1 MPAATFEQVAD
12 WKPSLIRRPNK
23 GFVLIG
29 DMSATIPAAFT
40 SGVSAEF
47 QDLGS
52 AGFESL
58 GLTAKDAPPT
68 FRPEV
73 ESSDVE
79 AWGALEPP
87 RTDIISRKMSVSTT
101 LLQTQRRSLELYS
114 GLDLSTVTADAT
126 TKEIQ
131 WNDPTAPET
140 RYHRLIF
147 GMVDGSGADQIW
159 ILRILPRATVTEVG
173 EQSWSQDGSLPYNI
187 TWSAKIDETLGYSL
201 KNVICG
207 PGVGPLLDEMGF
219 EAVAAVP
226 TISSHLPAGTLA
238 AAGGESVALLGQHFT
253 GTSAVTVGGTAATD
267 YTVVDDGTLAITT
280 PAKTAGSHNIVVT
293 NATGPSTPY
302 PVTYA

>member
-1 MPAATFEQVAD
+1 MAAVTFEQVAD

-29 DMSATIPAAFT
+29 DMDATIPASFT

-47 QDLGS
+47 QGLDG

-73 ESSDVE
+73 QSSDVE

-87 RTDIISRKMSVSTT
+87 RTDIISRKVTVSTT
-101 LLQTQRRSLELYS
+101 LLQTQRRTLELHS
-114 GLDLSTVTADAT
+114 GIDLSSVTADAT

-140 RYHRLIF
+140 RYHRVIF
-147 GMVDGSGADQIW
+147 GIVDGSGADLIY

-173 EQSWSQDGSLPYNI
+173 EQSWSQENALTYNL
-187 TWSAKIDETLGYSL
+187 TWSAKIDEDLGYSL

-207 PGVGPLLDEMGF
+207 PGVAGLLADMGF
-219 EAVAAVP
+219 EATASVP
-226 TISSHLPAGTLA
+226 TISSRVPGGNLA
-238 AAGGESVALLGQHFT
+238 TAGGEILVLTGQHFT
-253 GTSAVTVGGTAATD
+253 GTTAVTVGGTNALD
-267 YTVVDDGTLAITT
+267 FQVQDDLTLSIIT
-280 PAKTAGSHNIVVT
+280 PAKTAGSQNIVVT
-293 NATGPSTPY
+293 NATGASANF

>member
-1 MPAATFEQVAD
+1 MPAATFEQVAN
-12 WKPSLIRRPNK
+12 WRPSLIRRPNK
-23 GFVLIG
+23 GFALIG

-40 SGVSAEF
+40 SGVAAEF
-47 QDLGS
+47 QSLAS
-52 AGFESL
+52 SGFESL

-68 FRPEV
+68 FRPEI

-87 RTDIISRKMSVSTT
+87 RTDIISRKMTVSTT

-114 GLDLSTVTADAT
+114 GLDLSAVTADAT
-126 TKEIQ
+126 TKEISY
-131 WNDPTAPET
+131 NDPTAPET

-147 GMVDGSGADQIW
+147 GMVDGAGDNQIW
-159 ILRILPRATVTEVG
+159 ILRILPRATVTEIG
-173 EQSWSQDGSLPYNI
+173 EQSWAQDGALNYNI
-187 TWSAKIDETLGYSL
+187 TWAAKIDETLGYSM

-226 TISSHLPAGTLA
+226 TISGRAPSGNLA
-238 AAGGESVALLGQHFT
+238 TAGGEILVLSGQHFT
-253 GTSAVTVGGTAATD
+253 GVTGVTVGGTAATD
-267 YTVVDDGTLAITT
+267 FQLIDDLTLSIIT

-293 NATGPSTPY
+293 NATGPSAGFA
-302 PVTYA
+302 VTYA